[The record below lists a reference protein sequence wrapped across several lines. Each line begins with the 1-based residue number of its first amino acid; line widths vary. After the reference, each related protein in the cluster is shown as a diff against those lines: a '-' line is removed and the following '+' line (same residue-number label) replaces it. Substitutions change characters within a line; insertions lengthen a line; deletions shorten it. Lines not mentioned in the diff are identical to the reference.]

1 MVDAL
6 PGDTRYGIMSTDI
19 PIRDKQR
26 GLSCAAQLGLGDDVQ
41 TILWNFLTSNV
52 EM

>member
-26 GLSCAAQLGLGDDVQ
+26 AKAARP
-41 TILWNFLTSNV
+41 N
-52 EM
+52 